1 VQDSHVL
8 DDRKRELAGSCFVD
22 FVSATGRGSAEPVEV
37 TGKEDRSLS
46 RRVVFKIRVKSLE
59 QRGLETKLGLSNL
72 RPVVP

>member
-1 VQDSHVL
+1 ML